1 MEIER
6 AINDLHV
13 SILDYDTVLN
23 FDPLRFVVRSVYIR
37 SSEQDVKELEIDN
50 NISINQ
56 VRYIWTKPKLLGINI
71 YFSISDNVSL
81 DIDISNI
88 DFLVHDNSSYPW
100 VDRNRRRIKV
110 SLTIQITDGKEKRD
124 EKIVEIFFSIF
135 NPDDLYVFDF
145 SNKEDSIYST

>member
-56 VRYIWTKPKLLGINI
+56 VRYI
-71 YFSISDNVSL
+71 
-81 DIDISNI
+81 
-88 DFLVHDNSSYPW
+88 
-100 VDRNRRRIKV
+100 
-110 SLTIQITDGKEKRD
+110 
-124 EKIVEIFFSIF
+124 
-135 NPDDLYVFDF
+135 
-145 SNKEDSIYST
+145 